1 MRDSIDAC
9 SLLLQYHSEQNNEPK
24 CIIKE
29 YELSHSCVCV
39 CVSNMCLSICLSVGG
54 ITVYVCVCD
63 NKPKEYMQVDDDAK
77 CMWTNFGGG
86 GLFGFRDFAPFCLPS
101 KNS

>member
-9 SLLLQYHSEQNNEPK
+9 SLLLQYHSEQNNEPT

-54 ITVYVCVCD
+54 DRGVSLFMFVCV
-63 NKPKEYMQVDDDAK
+63 
-77 CMWTNFGGG
+77 
-86 GLFGFRDFAPFCLPS
+86 
-101 KNS
+101 